1 MNEALILVTSC
12 FFGILFI
19 LIQGQKYVPYETQ
32 AAQPGRAMQAK
43 NKWLNILATQE
54 QELELAED
62 LTDVQGSSI
71 VGGTTVTRG
80 RVASSAQGVVG
91 R

>member
-1 MNEALILVTSC
+1 MFPMKHKQHSQEELC
-12 FFGILFI
+12 K
-19 LIQGQKYVPYETQ
+19 Q
-32 AAQPGRAMQAK
+32 K